1 MTPASGMAMP
11 KILLT
16 VAALEAQ
23 SLNVAVLHAY
33 RHLYRTGL
41 QAVRHSSPAR
51 HVLLWTLRKSF
62 RNGAPNEFDPRR
74 VVNTLEFLRLASS
87 STSTEHKIIK
97 NLLHVRFWQQ
107 PQKLAEGDPKFFC
120 TQTGTRA
127 QMRAAAYRPFEMT
140 LKMLNESL

>member
-1 MTPASGMAMP
+1 MS
-11 KILLT
+11 LT

-23 SLNVAVLHAY
+23 SRKIAVLHAY

-41 QAVRHSSPAR
+41 QTIRYSSPAR

-62 RNGAPNEFDPRR
+62 RNGTSKEFNPQRI
-74 VVNTLEFLRLASS
+74 VNTLEFLRLASS

-107 PQKLAEGDPKFFC
+107 PQKLALGDTKFFDA
-120 TQTGTRA
+120 QTGARS
-127 QMRAAAYRPFEMT
+127 QMRSAAYRPFEMT
-140 LKMLNESL
+140 LKMLNESLGLCLK

>member
-1 MTPASGMAMP
+1 MAMP

-16 VAALEAQ
+16 VAALDAQ

-41 QAVRHSSPAR
+41 QAVRYSSPAR

-87 STSTEHKIIK
+87 STSTEHKIVK

-107 PQKLAEGDPKFFC
+107 PQKLAEGDPKFFV
-120 TQTGTRA
+120 TQTGARS
-127 QMRAAAYRPFEMT
+127 QMKAAAYRPFEMT
-140 LKMLNESL
+140 LKMLNESLGLCLK